1 MQVNRNRYSCLSRR
15 LDGSSLR
22 TRRRSC
28 EGERRNFE
36 DVRAHEAGEKRSG
49 GVVFSL
55 LPPAPATQA
64 GWKWMCRSLAPCWF
78 FVVKLK
84 ERLRIDCEQFLRII
98 LSPEPVSILAGE
110 AWAQGSP
117 RYQASP
123 TKCMG
128 KEARMNS
135 RYPRRLDCLP
145 INTTTTS
152 LRCGR
157 DFGWVEFLMFP
168 RAAHFLLAGQFHLL
182 SRGTQQENRALFV
195 V

>member
-1 MQVNRNRYSCLSRR
+1 MGVACVPGAGVVRAKGEISRMCA
-15 LDGSSLR
+15 R
-22 TRRRSC
+22 TRQGRK
-28 EGERRNFE
+28 G
-36 DVRAHEAGEKRSG
+36 VEAS
-49 GVVFSL
+49 SSPL

-110 AWAQGSP
+110 SWEQGSP
-117 RYQASP
+117 RSQASP

-128 KEARMNS
+128 QEARMNS
-135 RYPRRLDCLP
+135 RYPRRLDCLL

-168 RAAHFLLAGQFHLL
+168 RAAHFLLAVQFHLL